1 MESFHCY
8 DNSNVHDKFSS
19 SSNTSVVV
27 ISPNLCWQW
36 HGDYMYWPWKT
47 LPSHVLK
54 KVLRV
59 PPETVRVSHLQVIN
73 QNFTE
78 VHSPPP
84 PQDLQWEGIFS
95 LFSEKIPSVFFNL
108 LVTSQ
113 RIKTK
118 SPRKEVKR
126 WENAN
131 LLSKHTQ
138 WQLWFIL
145 LCTGYTLMNL
155 EICRDIKLFKTNR
168 CHYQWLL
175 RHRVIAFFTRSLE
188 LMDHR
193 KSTFECPVVFY
204 FLEKW
209 PVFSIIQIL
218 FLQIY
223 GMNFSC
229 TSCLT
234 AVK

>member
-1 MESFHCY
+1 M
-8 DNSNVHDKFSS
+8 
-19 SSNTSVVV
+19 TWG
-27 ISPNLCWQW
+27 L
-36 HGDYMYWPWKT
+36 
-47 LPSHVLK
+47 HVLTLKNLTEPRIK
-54 KVLRV
+54 KGPTRATWDCTSSPLTGHQPKLYRSAQ
-59 PPETVRVSHLQVIN
+59 P
-73 QNFTE
+73 
-78 VHSPPP
+78 PPP

-145 LCTGYTLMNL
+145 LCTGYTPMNL

-168 CHYQWLL
+168 CYYQWLL
-175 RHRVIAFFTRSLE
+175 RPCVIAFFTGSLE

-193 KSTFECPVVFY
+193 KSAFECPVVFY